1 MKNEMIFRIYNLLQ
15 NSDLN
20 WHSWHWWALKDE
32 WFEQFAPEEID
43 KVAEEMANQGMIERN
58 KRGGGYRRKEK
69 TLKEK
74 IFLKIWG

>member
-1 MKNEMIFRIYNLLQ
+1 MKDEMILRIYNLLQ

-20 WHSWHWWALKDE
+20 WHKWYWWSTKDE
-32 WFEQFAPEEID
+32 WFKQFAPEEID
-43 KVAEEMANQGMIERN
+43 KIAEEMASQGIIEGD
-58 KRGGGYRRKEK
+58 KRKGYRRKEK